1 MRRGRKNDWQR
12 KYGVEKEGER
22 GSSRTRDR
30 KGRGGR
36 QINREKERDKL
47 TNRQAYKQAERWV
60 DR

>member
-22 GSSRTRDR
+22 GSSRTSDR

-47 TNRQAYKQAERWV
+47 IDRHTNRQKGG
-60 DR
+60 